1 MKSPTIPLIC
11 GAALAV
17 MTAASLSHWWSVKNF
32 VAAVDHGLPISAN
45 LQASGIA
52 PVPANVA
59 PAAIPQTSEPVKPAA
74 KPIQQAEQAVASR
87 SVPKPHSASSSGEE
101 GSKKEFYET
110 LISKLNTLENQN
122 QDLRDQ
128 MAETNR
134 DMMKMQFQI
143 DTHSEDFRP
152 MPVSEERPDTSFGT
166 GPGVLPPRAEPV
178 IDFPFDE

>member
-17 MTAASLSHWWSVKNF
+17 MIAASASHWWSVKNF
-32 VAAVDHGLPISAN
+32 VAAVDHGVPIASAGLQG
-45 LQASGIA
+45 LQAPGIA
-52 PVPANVA
+52 PAVEPG
-59 PAAIPQTSEPVKPAA
+59 EPVKPVVMPD
-74 KPIQQAEQAVASR
+74 KPVEQAVAAR
-87 SVPKPHSASSSGEE
+87 PAVKPHAVPAAGEE
-101 GSKKEFYET
+101 TSKKEFYDT
-110 LISKLNTLENQN
+110 LISKLKTLENQN

-134 DMMKMQFQI
+134 DMLKMQFQI
-143 DTHSEDFRP
+143 DTHSESFRP
-152 MPVSEERPDTSFGT
+152 MPVNEERSDTSFGS

>member
-17 MTAASLSHWWSVKNF
+17 MTAASVSHWWSVKNF
-32 VAAVDHGLPISAN
+32 VDAVDHGLPVSASM
-45 LQASGIA
+45 QASGIA
-52 PVPANVA
+52 PAAA
-59 PAAIPQTSEPVKPAA
+59 PAAPAKAEELVKPAA
-74 KPIQQAEQAVASR
+74 KPTPQAEQAVAAR
-87 SVPKPHSASSSGEE
+87 PAPKPQVAPATGEE
-101 GSKKEFYET
+101 GSKKEFYDT
-110 LISKLNTLENQN
+110 LISKLKTLENQN

-143 DTHSEDFRP
+143 DTHSEGFRP
-152 MPVSEERPDTSFGT
+152 MPVSEERPDTSFGS

-178 IDFPFDE
+178 IDFPFSE